1 MGQLKGPGSMTGET
15 LHLSGELRVPAGAA
29 LPCKDAVFPPPTPA
43 SPAIGGAAAIVAA
56 DDDDAGGGGNAA
68 VVVASPRRS
77 GGPSP
82 WRSGGLPSSAGLHP
96 LHHACFHGDARRAL
110 AVLAANPAALTQ
122 RDPHGNTALHV
133 AVMLGNRDC
142 TRVLLAHNA
151 PVKSRNAQGWSPLAE
166 AVSLGH
172 RQTIASLVRKY
183 KLQSRESAEIR
194 RPRLLKAMQELGD
207 FYLEVHWDFQSWVPL
222 VSRMLPSDTCKVYK
236 HGSNI
241 RMDTTLIDFSDMKWQ
256 RGDLSILFGGE
267 TTSSQAFTVLDNSSR
282 VYQRIQYK
290 DAEVDTE
297 EEVDALMSRDIVSI
311 TMSTK
316 NISFHRAH
324 SGWLFSKGKTERV
337 GDFVGELFS
346 ISGLCLVSRKRR
358 EHLTESDV
366 QRNKALLDSLR
377 QGGAPP
383 HPPALPSKR
392 DSLAPPPS
400 CTVQWEDYIAAE
412 PGRPPVLAR
421 RPICKET
428 KKHFRATV
436 AMCPDFPVNLHLLL
450 NVLEAVAPFKHFSK
464 LRQFVEMR
472 LPPGFPVKL
481 DVPVFPTVSA
491 TVTFREFRA
500 QDSFPPELFLVPHG
514 YTEDPAHFPDL

>member
-1 MGQLKGPGSMTGET
+1 MQTLGREYGSLRIKTGPGSMTGET
-15 LHLSGELRVPAGAA
+15 LHLSGELHVPAGAA
-29 LPCKDAVFPPPTPA
+29 LPCKDAIFPPPTPA
-43 SPAIGGAAAIVAA
+43 SPTIGGAAAIVAA
-56 DDDDAGGGGNAA
+56 DDDDAGGGGDAA

-77 GGPSP
+77 GVSSP

-110 AVLAANPAALTQ
+110 AVLAGNPAALTQ

-183 KLQSRESAEIR
+183 KMQSRESAEIR

-290 DAEVDTE
+290 
-297 EEVDALMSRDIVSI
+297 
-311 TMSTK
+311 
-316 NISFHRAH
+316 
-324 SGWLFSKGKTERV
+324 
-337 GDFVGELFS
+337 
-346 ISGLCLVSRKRR
+346 
-358 EHLTESDV
+358 
-366 QRNKALLDSLR
+366 
-377 QGGAPP
+377 
-383 HPPALPSKR
+383 PSKR

-500 QDSFPPELFLVPHG
+500 QESFPPELFLVPHG